1 MFASRELCLRMESA
15 NSDPQKISC
24 ARFLNTGESTAA
36 WNMAVDELLFE
47 SCQAHLREGR
57 SAEDAPITLRVYAWS
72 PPAISLGRG
81 QAAERDIFL
90 ERLADEGIDICRR
103 LTGGRAVLHDCE
115 LTYSITGSQAL
126 LGDAIGETYHRIS
139 RGLAEGLAALGAEV
153 ELAPPSGSAYA
164 SQGSCFA
171 TASVWELSIGGKKMV
186 GSAQCREGGAVLQH
200 GSVLLRSSEERLA
213 SLLKPRG
220 AERFLTRS
228 AHAVGLRE
236 VLGEEI
242 SFHDVAE
249 ALKTGLEKALGFRF
263 SPYRLTSTEKAR
275 VLEISRSR
283 YENREWTLAR

>member
-1 MFASRELCLRMESA
+1 MEPANPEPREI
-15 NSDPQKISC
+15 PH

-36 WNMAVDELLFE
+36 RNMAVDELLFE
-47 SCQAHLREGR
+47 SCRAHLREGR
-57 SAEDAPITLRVYAWS
+57 PPEDAPITFRVYAWS

-115 LTYSITGSQAL
+115 LTYSVTGPQAL
-126 LGDAIGETYHRIS
+126 LGDAIEETYHRIS
-139 RGLAEGLAALGAEV
+139 RGLAEGLAALGAQV

-220 AERFLTRS
+220 GERLLTRN

-242 SFHDVAE
+242 SFREVAE
-249 ALKTGLEKALGFRF
+249 ALKAGLEKVLGFRF
-263 SPYRLTSTEKAR
+263 LPAALTSAENAR
-275 VLEISRSR
+275 ALEISRSR

>member
-1 MFASRELCLRMESA
+1 MDSPDILPKDAPL
-15 NSDPQKISC
+15 
-24 ARFLNTGESTAA
+24 ARFLNTGEASAA

-47 SCQAHLREGR
+47 SCRAHLREGR
-57 SAEDAPITLRVYAWS
+57 APREAPLTFRVYAWS

-90 ERLADEGIDICRR
+90 ERLEDEGIDLCRR

-115 LTYSITGSQAL
+115 LTYSVTGPQAL
-126 LGDAIGETYHRIS
+126 LGDAIEETYRRIS
-139 RGLAEGLAALGAEV
+139 LGLAEGLAALGARV

-171 TASVWELSIGGKKMV
+171 TASVWELAIDGKKMV

-220 AERFLTRS
+220 TERLLSRL
-228 AHAVGLRE
+228 AHAVGLWE
-236 VLGEEI
+236 VLGEEVP
-242 SFHDVAE
+242 FDEVAD
-249 ALKTGLEKALGFRF
+249 ALKAGLEKALGFRF
-263 SPYRLTSTEKAR
+263 SPGGLSSAENER
-275 VLEISRSR
+275 VLEISSVR